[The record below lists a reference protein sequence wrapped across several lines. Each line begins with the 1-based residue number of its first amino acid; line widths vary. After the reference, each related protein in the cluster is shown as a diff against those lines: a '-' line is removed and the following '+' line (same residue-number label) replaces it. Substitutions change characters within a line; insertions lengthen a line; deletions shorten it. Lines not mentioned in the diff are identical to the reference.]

1 MTTTENGII
10 ATITAVTVD
19 YNTLYDAILYVS
31 SDKTRTTLHN
41 VRASWENGVAKV
53 EATDSYAA
61 YSRELPKWRSDD
73 PSGEMLIPADAIRKL
88 PKPGKNQTAEVLV
101 VRNCWTL
108 TLTMSSLTIE
118 DKYPEATN
126 FPDLA
131 MVWPTTYSVAPEGPL
146 SLNPTLLAR
155 IAKMRGNA
163 YTGNKTN
170 PTVKTQP
177 MTLVHCTSPQKPV
190 VWEVPYT
197 GQIDNPAHILMMPM
211 AKRSH

>member
-19 YNTLYDAILYVS
+19 YSTLYDAILYVS

-61 YSRELPKWRSDD
+61 YSRELPEWRSDD

-108 TLTMSSLTIE
+108 TLTMSGLTIE
-118 DKYPEATN
+118 TEYPDTD
-126 FPDLA
+126 FPNLA
-131 MVWPTTYSVAPEGPL
+131 NLWPTTYSVGPEGPL

-163 YTGNKTN
+163 STGNGTN

-177 MTLVHCTSPQKPV
+177 MTLVHYGSPLKPV

-197 GQIDNPAHILMMPM
+197 RQTDNPAHILMMPM
-211 AKRSH
+211 PRRSH

>member
-1 MTTTENGII
+1 MTTT
-10 ATITAVTVD
+10 VTVD
-19 YNTLYDAILYVS
+19 YNTLHDAALYASVE
-31 SDKTRTTLHN
+31 KNRTILHN

-118 DKYPEATN
+118 DEYPEATN

-131 MVWPTTYSVAPEGPL
+131 RVWPTTYSVAPEGPL
-146 SLNPTLLAR
+146 SLNPTLLGR

-163 YTGNKTN
+163 YT
-170 PTVKTQP
+170 TVKQP
-177 MTLVHCTSPQKPV
+177 MTLVHCGSPLKPV

-197 GQIDNPAHILMMPM
+197 RQTDNPARILMMPM
-211 AKRSH
+211 PGRSYDEENC